1 MMWMNFPKKMTLH
14 PDAEYGSQ
22 VKFMVAS
29 PAKAAQHEN
38 HHIIPRSV
46 VKNTFPNYYSNGVES
61 KFNQSD
67 NLIELPR
74 TPGAVPGTSL
84 PSHRSSDNLYNHPTY
99 NRYVQARVNA
109 LSSKSTN
116 NVKSL
121 ITPLRAKITSMRSS
135 QCLDDIS

>member
-1 MMWMNFPKKMTLH
+1 MMWMNFPKKMTLR
-14 PDAEYGSQ
+14 PNAAYGSQ

-29 PAKAAQHEN
+29 PAKAVQHEN

-46 VKNTFPNYYSNGVES
+46 VKDTFSDYYRVENQ
-61 KFNQSD
+61 FNQND

-84 PSHRSSDNLYNHPTY
+84 PSHRSSDNLYNHPAY
-99 NRYVQARVNA
+99 NNYVQARVNG
-109 LSSKSTN
+109 LSFKSTN

-121 ITPLRAKITSMRSS
+121 IPSLRAKITSMPPH
-135 QCLDDIS
+135 QCLDNIS